1 MKKFGR
7 TDANQTKVVN
17 HLRKAGFS
25 VAITSSIG
33 NGFPDLVVAGHIKR
47 TIATGTSKDVRYR
60 LSEYSSDTKTVLVE
74 LKDPDKPL
82 SQQKLTLKELVFMEL
97 WKGEYIK
104 ATTAEEIIK
113 LFNQ

>member
-1 MKKFGR
+1 MRKKGR
-7 TDANQTKVVN
+7 VDANQTKVVN

-33 NGFPDLVVAGHIKR
+33 NGFPDLVVA
-47 TIATGTSKDVRYR
+47 KDVM
-60 LSEYSSDTKTVLVE
+60 DWHKKNFKGCKTVLVE
-74 LKDPDKPL
+74 LKDPDKPP

>member
-1 MKKFGR
+1 MRKHGR

-33 NGFPDLVVAGHIKR
+33 NGFPDLVVAGLTRFHSS
-47 TIATGTSKDVRYR
+47 TGCVCPAA
-60 LSEYSSDTKTVLVE
+60 KTVLVE
-74 LKDPDKPL
+74 LKDPDKPP
-82 SQQKLTLKELVFMEL
+82 SQQRLTLKELVFCEL